1 MQTLLKP
8 LRRTAL
14 FLFSLFFP
22 VVLVFPAHAVEPRP
36 LTMAPL
42 AEIPPAQMEAYATIR
57 DHIEKRLQRPVHLA
71 PGKNYTDL
79 LNQFG
84 EGKIDIFFGGSY
96 TYQLAKERY
105 GAIPVAQWKIDG
117 KTDFQSYI
125 FVRKESGIEDLR
137 QLQGRR
143 FAFTDPLSTSGYLVP
158 RVRMAEEAGIIDPSQ
173 FFSEIKFK
181 QNYRD
186 LFDAVFLG
194 EVDAGAIASYQFD
207 GFGRRAQLLRV
218 IWKSP
223 PLSFGFV
230 FANGQTLF
238 ETEIAE
244 IRKAFFSIG
253 KTPETESLAKVF
265 EFVEP
270 PKNVHDWVD
279 GYRKRLDALPRVEPH
294 PKERPL
300 LPKMPSSLLSPG
312 LSLIIIAIL
321 FVPLLLYVLYDTW
334 RNRERLSKGFS
345 LRLVVA
351 FVVVIFLAGL
361 VTVVAIYFP
370 LKERLTRNAD
380 ESAILFTQT
389 VLLAAHDAI
398 LHGDKTYLARY
409 AESLIRQ
416 HEAELTHVAFY
427 GKEGALLASAG
438 RVPLEE
444 TLSLSTISLPVM
456 VGEQQEGKVAI
467 GFSQERA
474 TRVWKEALFA
484 ILLITLLTT
493 LIAILVALK
502 DTLRITQPIADLTAY
517 TKQIAAGQLDQKA
530 PVVSNDEIGQLAEA
544 FNQMM
549 EKLKNTIFREKK
561 LEDINVVLAEA
572 SHRLKNVIA
581 GINNYAFLLQEKF
594 PHDSS
599 GRREVDLIR
608 EKVKEFYDIAGM
620 LVLRET
626 SFKSVDLLEVLNKA
640 VANADSRA
648 KENSIEIMTRHDPP
662 PFKIKGDG
670 ERLTSV
676 FDNLISNAIEAL
688 MEKKEGTRSIQ
699 ITFRR
704 REDKII
710 AEVED
715 NGSGILEEILP
726 RIFDPFFTT
735 KGEKKGTGP
744 DLYTTYLAVKQHGGR
759 IDVEQREEGGSR
771 FIVEFPTNPE
781 GLDD

>member
-1 MQTLLKP
+1 MRTLLRP
-8 LRRTAL
+8 AL
-14 FLFSLFFP
+14 QTISTFFFLLFF
-22 VVLVFPAHAVEPRP
+22 LAAFAFPAHAVEPRP

-42 AEIPPAQMEAYATIR
+42 AEVPPGHLEAYEAIR
-57 DHIEKRLQRPVHLA
+57 DYIEKTLQRPVHLA

-84 EGKIDIFFGGSY
+84 EGKIDIFFGGGY

-105 GAIPVAQWKIDG
+105 GAQPVAQWKIDG
-117 KTDFQSYI
+117 KTHFQSYI

-158 RVRMAEEAGIIDPSQ
+158 RVGMAEQAGIIDLNT
-173 FFSEIKFK
+173 FFSEVRFK

-186 LFDAVFLG
+186 LVDAVLVG
-194 EVDAGAIASYQFD
+194 EVDAAAIASYQYD
-207 GFGRRAQLLRV
+207 GFGRRAQGLRV

-223 PLSFGFV
+223 PLPFGFI
-230 FANGQTLF
+230 FANSRTLS

-270 PKNVHDWVD
+270 PENVHDWVD
-279 GYRKRLDALPRVEPH
+279 DYRKRLDALPPVEQH

-300 LPKMPSSLLSPG
+300 LPKMPTPLLSSR
-312 LSLIIIAIL
+312 LSLKTIAIL
-321 FVPLLLYVLYDTW
+321 FVSLLLYVLYDTW

-345 LRLVVA
+345 SRLVVA

-361 VTVVAIYFP
+361 MTVVAIYLP

-398 LHGDKTYLARY
+398 LQGDKTYLARY

-416 HEAELTHVAFY
+416 HEAELTHVVFY
-427 GKEGALLASAG
+427 GKEGALLASVG

-444 TLSLSTISLPVM
+444 KALSLSTVSLPVM
-456 VGEQQEGKVAI
+456 MGEQQEGKVTI

-502 DTLRITQPIADLTAY
+502 DTLRITQPLADLTNHIKEITPDNLDKKAR
-517 TKQIAAGQLDQKA
+517 IA
-530 PVVSNDEIGQLAEA
+530 SNDEIGQLADA

-549 EKLKNTIFREKK
+549 EKLKNTLFREKM
-561 LEDINVVLAEA
+561 LEDISLVLAEV
-572 SHRLKNVIA
+572 SHRFKQPIA
-581 GINNYAFLLQEKF
+581 GINSYAFLLQEKLS
-594 PHDSS
+594 HDAP
-599 GRREVDLIR
+599 GRTEVDQIR
-608 EKVKEFYDIAGM
+608 KKVEEFYDIAGM

-626 SFKSVDLLEVLNKA
+626 NFKSVDLLEVLNRS

-648 KENSIEIMTRHDPP
+648 KENGIEIMIRRDPP
-662 PFKIKGDG
+662 PFRIKGDG
-670 ERLTSV
+670 KRLAWI

-688 MEKKEGTRSIQ
+688 IEKKEGVRSLQ
-699 ITFRR
+699 ITLR
-704 REDKII
+704 REKDNKII
-710 AEVED
+710 VEVED
-715 NGSGILEEILP
+715 NGPGIPEEILSK
-726 RIFDPFFTT
+726 IFNPFFST
-735 KGEKKGTGP
+735 KGEKRGTGLG
-744 DLYTTYLAVKQHGGR
+744 LYVVWLTVKQHEGKINVERRKGR
-759 IDVEQREEGGSR
+759 GSR
-771 FIVEFPTNPE
+771 FIIEFPINLE
-781 GLDD
+781 E